1 MTKRAC
7 PKMISIL
14 FAFCAATAIALPA
27 QTFKDLTSF
36 NSTGGYNP
44 NPTLVQGFNGNFY
57 GTTYVSDEGNGLGT
71 VFEVTPSG
79 KVGPLN
85 SFNYNNGAQPMV
97 GLVLAANGNLYGT
110 TSYGGTNAAGTV
122 FEVTPAGTLTTLYN
136 FCSVGICA
144 DGYGGSGLVQASNGN
159 FYGTTSSGGA
169 NADDDGTVFEITPA
183 GELTT
188 LHSFD
193 GTDGSF
199 PQGLV
204 QAADGNFYG
213 TTGGG
218 GANGGGTIFEITS
231 AGTLTT
237 LYNFCS
243 LEHCADGRN
252 PVTLLQASD
261 GNFYGTT
268 RNGGFGNSTNCQFID
283 GCGTIFVITQA
294 GTLTTLHK
302 FDFNVGSQPNALVQA
317 TDGNFYGIAGG
328 GGIGNVGMLF
338 EITSAGTFTTL
349 HTFDFDDGAYPNA
362 LVQATDGSLYG
373 TAPAG
378 GSNAVGVAFSLSVGV
393 GPFVETLPTAAEV
406 GAKVII
412 LGNNLAGST
421 SVSFNGTAA
430 TFAVASDTEIKATV
444 PTGATS
450 GAVDVN
456 TPGGTLSSNVPFQV
470 TP

>member
-1 MTKRAC
+1 MAC
-7 PKMISIL
+7 IV
-14 FAFCAATAIALPA
+14 FAFCAAAAVALPA
-27 QTFKDLTSF
+27 QTFTILTSF

-71 VFEVTPSG
+71 VFEITASG
-79 KVGPLN
+79 KMGALN

-97 GLVLAANGNLYGT
+97 GLVQAANGDLYGT

-136 FCSVGICA
+136 FCSIGVCA
-144 DGYGGSGLVQASNGN
+144 DGYGGAGLVQASNGN
-159 FYGTTSSGGA
+159 FYGTTLIGGA
-169 NADDDGTVFEITPA
+169 DGNDDGTVFEITPA
-183 GELTT
+183 GVLTT

-193 GTDGSF
+193 GTDGSS

-204 QAADGNFYG
+204 QAANGNFYG
-213 TTGGG
+213 TAGGG
-218 GANGGGTIFEITS
+218 GANGGGTIFEITP

-243 LEHCADGRN
+243 LELCADGRN

-261 GNFYGTT
+261 GNFYGTS
-268 RNGGFGNSTNCQFID
+268 RNGGFGNTTNCQFID
-283 GCGTIFVITQA
+283 GCGTVFELTPA

-328 GGIGNVGMLF
+328 GGIGNVGMIF
-338 EITSAGTFTTL
+338 KITSAGTFTTL
-349 HTFDFDDGAYPNA
+349 HTFDFNDGAYPNA
-362 LVQATDGSLYG
+362 LMQATDGSFYG
-373 TAPAG
+373 TTGAG
-378 GSNAVGVAFSLSVGV
+378 GSNAVGVAFSLSVGL

-412 LGNNLAGST
+412 LGNNLTGTT

-430 TFAVASDTEIKATV
+430 TFAVVSNTEIKATV
-444 PTGATS
+444 PTGATT
-450 GAVDVN
+450 GAVEVT
-456 TPGGTLSSNVPFQV
+456 TPSGTLNSNVLFQV